1 MMSPRQRLNE
11 NFKMQ
16 LKKKD
21 DELPEVEENFNLSEE
36 EKGFDELPDFS
47 QLQSQQTSR
56 MISQID

>member
-11 NFKMQ
+11 NFKLQ

>member
-1 MMSPRQRLNE
+1 
-11 NFKMQ
+11 
-16 LKKKD
+16 
-21 DELPEVEENFNLSEE
+21 LPEVEENFNLSEE